1 MFYNLYLNFI
11 MSSKSTPLSQLS
23 QNSGNNDSLV
33 NEILAEIGNDE
44 SSKQQ
49 QNDEDI
55 MREKLYQQQMLEQQM
70 LEQQEMMA
78 QQQEMLQQ
86 QQQELANQENVK
98 ESQDET
104 KTKEESTSKFSLNGL
119 AFDGKLK
126 AAAIVGAI
134 CIALSIPAVSE
145 MISKVL
151 PNKPFIMNNTNVV
164 VDSLRV
170 YWQLFYFIL
179 LEIVNLF

>member
-23 QNSGNNDSLV
+23 QSSGNNDSTLV
-33 NEILAEIGNDE
+33 NEILAEIGNEE

-70 LEQQEMMA
+70 LEQQELMA

-86 QQQELANQENVK
+86 QQQELADQENKK
-98 ESQDET
+98 ESEEANV
-104 KTKEESTSKFSLNGL
+104 TKEESTSKFSLNGL

-134 CIALSIPAVSE
+134 CIALSIPAVGE

-164 VDSLRV
+164 VGLV
-170 YWQLFYFIL
+170 KGILAAILFYFAG
-179 LEIVNLF
+179 NC